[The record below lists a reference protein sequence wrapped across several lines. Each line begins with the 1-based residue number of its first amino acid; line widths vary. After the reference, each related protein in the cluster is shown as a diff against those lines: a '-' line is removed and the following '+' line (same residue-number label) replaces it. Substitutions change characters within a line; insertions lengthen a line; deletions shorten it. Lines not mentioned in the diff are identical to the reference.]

1 MELVILFIT
10 GSSFHVL
17 WDLDV
22 TTIYASYV
30 LNFIMKLINILTIFE
45 CIENS

>member
-17 WDLDV
+17 LDLDV